1 MPSDTFKFKQFN
13 IIQKKTAMK
22 IGTDGVLLGAWPKYN
37 KPKSILDIGTGT
49 GLIALML
56 AQRYSNAKITAIEI
70 DSNTAKEAKQNFE
83 NSDWNEHL
91 SILNMDFFEMNIN
104 IKFDMLVCNPPYF
117 KSDQRSSNKKRALAR
132 NGIFI
137 TPTFLSKAKSLMH
150 IKSQISFIFPAD
162 QLDSYDIEAEIIGL
176 YRTSTLFVKPTDSK
190 PPKRVLVTYSFRSGC
205 EDVNKTKYLIIE
217 EGGRH
222 EYSKGYKKL
231 TSDFYLK
238 F

>member
-13 IIQKKTAMK
+13 IIQKKAAMK
-22 IGTDGVLLGAWPKYN
+22 IGTDGVLLGAWPEYT
-37 KPKSILDIGTGT
+37 KPKNILDIGTGT

-56 AQRYSNAKITAIEI
+56 AQRYADANITAVEI
-70 DSNTAKEAKQNFE
+70 DSSAAKEAKQNFE
-83 NSDWNEHL
+83 NSDWKDHL
-91 SILNMDFFEMNIN
+91 SILNLDFFEMDVN

-117 KSDQRSSNKKRALAR
+117 KVDQRSFDKKRALAR
-132 NGIFI
+132 NGIFV

-150 IKSQISFIFPAD
+150 SESQISFIFPAD
-162 QLDSYDIEAEIIGL
+162 QLDAYDNEAKTIGL
-176 YRTSTLFVKPTDSK
+176 YRSRTLFIKPTDLK
-190 PPKRVLVTYSFRSGC
+190 PPKRVLVTYSFRS
-205 EDVNKTKYLIIE
+205 ESENANEAKYLIIE
-217 EGGRH
+217 EGERH